1 MFKYDNF
8 DYERYAMIVNSCEL
22 RAKQEVDN
30 TVEGGEVS
38 LDYVALTF
46 LKGVDI
52 NKLCSFGLLLQPI
65 SDTESEL
72 IAQVGFGN
80 KHKRFCQVMTEFL
93 RQAGIMSVI
102 KTRT

>member
-8 DYERYAMIVNSCEL
+8 NYERFAMIVNSCEL

-30 TVEGGEVS
+30 TVEGTEIS
-38 LDYVALTF
+38 RDYVVLTF

-52 NKLCSFGLLLQPI
+52 DKLTSFGLLLQPI

-72 IAQVGFGN
+72 IAQFGFGN
-80 KHKRFCQVMTEFL
+80 KQKRFCQVFTEFL

-102 KTRT
+102 KTRD